1 MYTNTFFTNVILFNK
16 MYVLQGLFIYK
27 SCMGECKF
35 CQLCLILP
43 KKYTVSYIRTT
54 RNLAGP
60 PDFQGWWS
68 DGPLSRNVNF

>member
-1 MYTNTFFTNVILFNK
+1 MSAVFDFRPNKIFMY
-16 MYVLQGLFIYK
+16 
-27 SCMGECKF
+27 
-35 CQLCLILP
+35 
-43 KKYTVSYIRTT
+43 